1 MSSIKNKNK
10 SYILTNN
17 ITLEVK
23 VRYVKQKNKQIREWY
38 ANNLII
44 NYNDKNYSFDEI
56 VLVFGH
62 IDSDN
67 PEFFLQPGQKIKIL
81 GGFLNYIDTS
91 VKNNV
96 LTIDKFQQLSDKT
109 QNN

>member
-1 MSSIKNKNK
+1 MSAKNNNQR
-10 SYILTNN
+10 YLLTDNVAV
-17 ITLEVK
+17 EVK
-23 VRYVKQKNKQIREWY
+23 VRYVKQNNKNVREWY
-38 ANNLII
+38 TNNLTT
-44 NYNDKNYSFDEI
+44 NYDGKNYSFDEV

-67 PEFFLQPGQKIKIL
+67 PEFFLQPGQKVKVL
-81 GGFLNYIDTS
+81 GGNLNSLDTS

-109 QNN
+109 QK